1 MTIPTQG
8 GFQIG
13 KAKRVDG
20 EIQVVANS
28 GAWKASY
35 SISVQTRL
43 LHISSNLFFF
53 FSKLLFNFALSPSRN
68 RTDEEQNKDRIKKK
82 Y

>member
-8 GFQIG
+8 SFQIG
-13 KAKRVDG
+13 KSKRVDG
-20 EIQVVANS
+20 EIQEDANS
-28 GAWKASY
+28 GERKASH
-35 SISVQTRL
+35 SISAQIRL
-43 LHISSNLFFF
+43 LHISSNPF

-68 RTDEEQNKDRIKKK
+68 RSNEEQNKDRTKKK

>member
-1 MTIPTQG
+1 MTIPNQG

-53 FSKLLFNFALSPSRN
+53 SKLLFNFALSPSRN